1 MFILVFD
8 KRAFQNY
15 IFFQIIEHISRMVTE
30 IYTLAL
36 FFVDSED
43 FSYCLVVTYNIKER
57 PNLDPTIVVDLLTI
71 QLTHF
76 FTPPSYH
83 YYRLLLPQL
92 TTITSTTQKDHKRSF
107 LTDFWLPKD
116 GLDPNYQTRPGLGI
130 IRFLVNSIDVQL
142 YFSYCCRFLCSVFYF
157 LAPHCAIKSEKT
169 KSAIF
174 LEESLA

>member
-15 IFFQIIEHISRMVTE
+15 IFFQIIEHIIRMVTE

-83 YYRLLLPQL
+83 YYRLLLP
-92 TTITSTTQKDHKRSF
+92 
-107 LTDFWLPKD
+107 
-116 GLDPNYQTRPGLGI
+116 
-130 IRFLVNSIDVQL
+130 
-142 YFSYCCRFLCSVFYF
+142 
-157 LAPHCAIKSEKT
+157 
-169 KSAIF
+169 
-174 LEESLA
+174 

>member
-1 MFILVFD
+1 ML
-8 KRAFQNY
+8 
-15 IFFQIIEHISRMVTE
+15 RMVTE

-36 FFVDSED
+36 FFVDSEN

-92 TTITSTTQKDHKRSF
+92 TYYFYYVERSQKKFFDRLLATKGWIGSK
-107 LTDFWLPKD
+107 L
-116 GLDPNYQTRPGLGI
+116 LDETWSWHHQIPSQQYRCVVVL
-130 IRFLVNSIDVQL
+130 LSL
-142 YFSYCCRFLCSVFYF
+142 LSFLCSVFYF
-157 LAPHCAIKSEKT
+157 LAPHNAIKSEIT
-169 KSAIF
+169 KSAIFFF

>member
-1 MFILVFD
+1 
-8 KRAFQNY
+8 
-15 IFFQIIEHISRMVTE
+15 MVTE

-83 YYRLLLPQL
+83 YYRLLLP
-92 TTITSTTQKDHKRSF
+92 
-107 LTDFWLPKD
+107 
-116 GLDPNYQTRPGLGI
+116 
-130 IRFLVNSIDVQL
+130 
-142 YFSYCCRFLCSVFYF
+142 
-157 LAPHCAIKSEKT
+157 
-169 KSAIF
+169 
-174 LEESLA
+174 